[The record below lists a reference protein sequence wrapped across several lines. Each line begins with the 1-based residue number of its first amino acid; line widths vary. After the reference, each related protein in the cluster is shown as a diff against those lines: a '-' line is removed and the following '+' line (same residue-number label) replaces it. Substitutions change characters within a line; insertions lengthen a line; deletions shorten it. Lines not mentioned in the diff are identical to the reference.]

1 MFQNICPLF
10 EEKRVLKKEMLENL
24 RDYPRD
30 MFDIQHL
37 EYSDGILVGCRL
49 EADGAGIVVQP
60 GILRHKGV
68 PYVLRAACRISCRAD
83 GRLVYLKVRFMDK
96 AIGSGQEEYLSQVY
110 ADGEVPDSDNEM
122 ELGRFKLQPG
132 ARLRTEYTDF
142 YDFATEYDT
151 VGRIHVPYA
160 APGGISIWP
169 SILQRYA
176 AALAETGT
184 QNPWDCAFCLN
195 GLQAKE
201 AMPYGEIRAYLNAR
215 LGQSEEYTNE
225 QIYAALRS
233 ILQEAEGKKQR
244 PGKRT
249 ERPQGMLML

>member
-30 MFDIQHL
+30 LFDIQHL

-110 ADGEVPDSDNEM
+110 ADGEAPDSDNEM

-249 ERPQGMLML
+249 DRPQGMLML

>member
-30 MFDIQHL
+30 LFDIQHL

-110 ADGEVPDSDNEM
+110 ADGEAPDPDNEM

-151 VGRIHVPYA
+151 VERIHVPYA

-249 ERPQGMLML
+249 DRPQGMLML

>member
-30 MFDIQHL
+30 LFDIQYR
-37 EYSDGILVGCRL
+37 EYSDGILAGCRL

-60 GILRHKGV
+60 GILRHKGIL
-68 PYVLRAACRISCRAD
+68 YVLKDAYRIPCKAD
-83 GRLVYLKVRFMDK
+83 GKLIYLKVRFMDK

-110 ADGEVPDSDNEM
+110 ADDAVPDSDSEM

-132 ARLRTEYTDF
+132 ARLRTEYTDY
-142 YDFATEYDT
+142 YDFATEFDT
-151 VGRIHVPYA
+151 VGRIHVPYV
-160 APGGISIWP
+160 APGGSSIWP
-169 SILQRYA
+169 FILQRYA
-176 AALAETGT
+176 AALAETAT

-195 GLQAKE
+195 SLQMEE
-201 AMPYGEIRAYLNAR
+201 AMPYREIRAYLNAR

-225 QIYAALRS
+225 QIYTALRS
-233 ILQEAEGKKQR
+233 ILQEAEGKKER

-249 ERPQGMLML
+249 DRPQGMLML